1 MNVGS
6 QKLLQLRSDVEEMEC
21 VNKSLNMPD
30 VRMYPILPYS
40 MAKLAPFR
48 ISFITFFCNPILEN
62 EKACHGYNFFERK
75 KKDCSNTHLNCFSIV
90 RLLVFSKYSRLG
102 FLQ

>member
-30 VRMYPILPYS
+30 VRMYPILPYL

-48 ISFITFFCNPILEN
+48 ISFVTFF
-62 EKACHGYNFFERK
+62 FFATPFLRVKKPAMDIIFSSEK
-75 KKDCSNTHLNCFSIV
+75 KKIALI
-90 RLLVFSKYSRLG
+90 RI
-102 FLQ
+102 